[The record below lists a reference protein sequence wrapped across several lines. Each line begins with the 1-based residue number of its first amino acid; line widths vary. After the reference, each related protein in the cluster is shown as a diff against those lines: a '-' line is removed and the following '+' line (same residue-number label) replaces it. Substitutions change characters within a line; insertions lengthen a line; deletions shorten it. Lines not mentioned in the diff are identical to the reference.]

1 MRPMEPTPTST
12 AEWIAANPPPDAAF
26 TQSCAGVARRTTGG
40 ESFDIALR
48 ELLDELALLQT
59 DAQRERAIAEQPPS
73 TGDTRR
79 DAYLAAL
86 AEHVSLQR
94 GLPRPAWTTHPDRF
108 LDRFYFK
115 SDVPGFR
122 ALAIAQSPAAFRR
135 RGIFIAAGA
144 LERT

>member
-1 MRPMEPTPTST
+1 MRPPEPTPTST
-12 AEWIAANPPPDAAF
+12 AEWIAANPPPEAAF
-26 TQSCAGVARRTTGG
+26 TQSCAGVARRTAAG
-40 ESFDIALR
+40 ESFDLAVR
-48 ELLDELALLQT
+48 ELLDEIALLQT
-59 DAQRERAIAEQPPS
+59 DAQRERSIGEEPPP
-73 TGDTRR
+73 TGDRR
-79 DAYLAAL
+79 HDAYLAAL

-94 GLPRPAWTTHPDRF
+94 GLPRPAWTTDADRF
-108 LDRFYFK
+108 LDRFFFK

>member
-1 MRPMEPTPTST
+1 MSPREPTST

-26 TQSCAGVARRTTGG
+26 AQSAAGVARKVLAG
-40 ESFDIALR
+40 EAFALAVR

-59 DAQRERAIAEQPPS
+59 DAQRQRSIAEEPPR
-73 TGDTRR
+73 TGDARR

-86 AEHVSLQR
+86 AEHVSLR
-94 GLPRPAWTTHPDRF
+94 FGLDRPAWTTDPSRF
-108 LDRFYFK
+108 LDRFCFK
-115 SDVPGFR
+115 SEVPGFR

-144 LERT
+144 LDRV

>member
-1 MRPMEPTPTST
+1 MSPREPVST
-12 AEWIAANPPPDAAF
+12 AEWIAANPPLDAAF
-26 TQSCAGVARRTTGG
+26 AQSAAGVAGRVLAG
-40 ESFDIALR
+40 EAFDLAVR

-59 DAQRERAIAEQPPS
+59 DAQRERSIAEEPS
-73 TGDTRR
+73 RTGDARR

-86 AEHVSLQR
+86 AEHVSLR
-94 GLPRPAWTTHPDRF
+94 FGLDRPDWTTDPSRF

-122 ALAIAQSPAAFRR
+122 ALAIAQSPTAFRR

-144 LERT
+144 LERV

>member
-1 MRPMEPTPTST
+1 MRPSPTST
-12 AEWIAANPPPDAAF
+12 AEWLAANPPPDAAF
-26 TQSCAGVARRTTGG
+26 TQSCADVARRTVGG
-40 ESFDIALR
+40 EPFDFAMR

-59 DAQRERAIAEQPPS
+59 DEQLARSIADEPHP
-73 TGDTRR
+73 TGDRR
-79 DAYLAAL
+79 HDAYLAAL
-86 AEHVSLQR
+86 AEHIALQR
-94 GLPRPAWTTHPDRF
+94 GLSRPAWTTHPNRF

-122 ALAIAQSPAAFRR
+122 GLAIAQSPAAFRR